1 MHLATNP
8 WTIKICVTHWGWWNK
23 LKKKTEN
30 KLMPP
35 NETQQV
41 DSAEAI
47 TSLRSPTMSRLF
59 VEARAPISLN
69 FFSSVCKR
77 RSISPVWAEA
87 NWPNLDELDITVS
100 FFLMSFVLKKR
111 QLDPICSRILRGM
124 MMTGGRPTRL
134 PPATPG
140 GQEHGTGRLWEPALR
155 NSAPVNYPRMAET
168 VFRPPTLIHNR
179 RPSHGSWPEGT
190 AGAAKGGNAATKEYC
205 PRDW

>member
-1 MHLATNP
+1 
-8 WTIKICVTHWGWWNK
+8 
-23 LKKKTEN
+23 
-30 KLMPP
+30 
-35 NETQQV
+35 
-41 DSAEAI
+41 
-47 TSLRSPTMSRLF
+47 MSRLF

-134 PPATPG
+134 QPATPG
-140 GQEHGTGRLWEPALR
+140 GQEHGTGRLWEPAFR

-168 VFRPPTLIHNR
+168 VFRPTTLKFITGAPRTAVDR
-179 RPSHGSWPEGT
+179 RGPRERRRAETQQPKSIAPEI
-190 AGAAKGGNAATKEYC
+190 GNIV
-205 PRDW
+205 